1 MSVSVYPSEE
11 EGLLQID
18 KAVDPAIDEERLR
31 ETRFEQGGEEKY
43 APRTRLLIILLSSLI
58 LWSGIILLA
67 LWIF

>member
-1 MSVSVYPSEE
+1 MSVSVYPIPSEE

-18 KAVDPAIDEERLR
+18 EAIDEERLR

-43 APRTRLLIILLSSLI
+43 APRIRLLIILLSSLI